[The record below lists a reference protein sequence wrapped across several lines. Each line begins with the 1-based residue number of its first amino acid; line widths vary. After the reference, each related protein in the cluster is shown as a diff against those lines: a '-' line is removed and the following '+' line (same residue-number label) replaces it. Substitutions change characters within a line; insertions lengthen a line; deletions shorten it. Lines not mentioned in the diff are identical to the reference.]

1 MIPFDLAQFD
11 EVGKGDH
18 TASMIESS
26 TREFLGKAGLEREGA
41 ALLLSRLYIRTDTAD
56 RFGPFLRW
64 AQARFIKADVDVFT
78 ALGVLQVICDVVKS
92 GSSRQIQQESTRLF
106 ALAETIDRCQNL
118 SNNSA
123 IRKYKTKLLSRVAI
137 RSLPSLTLAFRK
149 GHLLVG
155 EGNPGRGFVQQD
167 DFEVPEE
174 VENVL
179 EHLFN
184 ALQDKDTVVRWSAA
198 KGVARISE
206 RLPLDFSDQIL
217 ETIMSLFSIHSIA
230 AASLYDLP
238 AIAESTWHGA
248 CLACAEMTR
257 RGLVSQARLSELIKW
272 LAKALYFDL
281 RKGAHSIGSNVRDA
295 AAYVIWALAR
305 SQDSSILAPFSHDL
319 AQRLVAI
326 ALYDREIHIRRA
338 ASAAFQEHVGRNN
351 LFPCG
356 IDVLGKTDFYAV
368 SIRRN
373 AFLVA
378 APQVAQHEEYRTFL
392 LNHVL
397 DVTLRHWDPTMRELG
412 SQSLRFICLENLD
425 VLGPIVIKKATRI
438 LDSIDVSDLHG
449 GLLALSEIAIAY
461 RETRD
466 YGLREVHMRE
476 IFRCLGHIPF
486 DVLIGPRNA
495 IVTAAA
501 CRLISITV
509 TLPELQSETTSIPQ
523 WRKIVDHGL
532 KHRIPSVQ
540 EAGADAMAS
549 LKNSPP
555 ANQQNLGI
563 ILGAIDYSV
572 YDNAFVDAVACILE
586 IVGPSVPIK
595 ANIEVRRNCYKAIP
609 RIIST
614 ICVDIPRLDLS
625 TEVLASLFECL
636 LNGLDDY
643 STDQRGDVGSWIRV
657 ACIQSL
663 TTSIEV
669 LMRNAR
675 TISAFQTYLPPSLIY
690 SAVRGIL
697 KQGVERLDNVRQEA
711 GECFLRL
718 LYMPLPEVQN
728 STRWQLPGSSFL
740 KQLFERDDSVGWNEA
755 SWLFPRA
762 VRLLDIPEYRSS
774 VLSGLVFGLGSKT
787 ESTSRPLAASLISY
801 VKLLPITSE
810 DQGYDLH
817 TLVEELT
824 ARAQSN
830 LTSNTIVLP
839 VLQTFNIL
847 LEGDALNKIFDD
859 LMGSRRS

>member
-11 EVGKGDH
+11 EVGKGDY

-41 ALLLSRLYIRTDTAD
+41 ALLLSRLYMRTDTSD
-56 RFGPFLRW
+56 RFSTFLGW
-64 AQARFIKADVDVFT
+64 AQVRFDKADIDVFT
-78 ALGVLQVICDVVKS
+78 ALGILQVICDVVKS
-92 GSSRQIQQESTRLF
+92 GSSSQIQRESTRLF
-106 ALAETIDRCQNL
+106 ALAETIDRLQTF
-118 SNNSA
+118 SSSSA
-123 IRKYKTKLLSRVAI
+123 IRKYRAKLLSRIAI
-137 RSLPSLTLAFRK
+137 RSLPSLTLGCQKRR
-149 GHLLVG
+149 LLVG
-155 EGNPGRGFVQQD
+155 GGIGDNRFVQQHD
-167 DFEVPEE
+167 LEVPDE

-179 EHLFN
+179 GHLFN

-206 RLPLDFSDQIL
+206 RLPLDFCDQIL

-230 AASLYDLP
+230 AASLYDIP
-238 AIAESTWHGA
+238 AIGESTWHGA

-257 RGLVSQARLSELIKW
+257 RGLVAQTRLAELIKW
-272 LAKALYFDL
+272 LSKALSFDL
-281 RKGAHSIGSNVRDA
+281 RKGSHSVGSNVRDA

-305 SQDSSILAPFSHDL
+305 SQDSSTLAPFSQDL
-319 AQRLVAI
+319 AQRLAAV

-378 APQVAQHEEYRTFL
+378 APQVAQHKEYRIFL

-412 SQSLRFICLENLD
+412 SQSLRSICIENLD
-425 VLGPIVIKKATRI
+425 VLGPVVIQKATRI

-461 RETRD
+461 HESRD
-466 YGLREVHMRE
+466 YDSREVHIRE
-476 IFRCLGHIPF
+476 IFRCLAHIPF
-486 DVLIGPRNA
+486 DVLVGPRNA
-495 IVTAAA
+495 IVTATA
-501 CRLISITV
+501 CRLISVTI
-509 TLPELQSETTSIPQ
+509 TLPELRPETTSIPQ
-523 WRKIVDHGL
+523 WRNIVDHGL

-540 EAGADAMAS
+540 EAAADAMTSQS
-549 LKNSPP
+549 L
-555 ANQQNLGI
+555 GTV
-563 ILGAIDYSV
+563 LGAIDYSV
-572 YDNAFVDAVACILE
+572 HDNALLDAVACLLE
-586 IVGPSVPIK
+586 TVGPSAPLK
-595 ANIEVRRNCYKAIP
+595 ANIEVRRNCYKAIS

-614 ICVDIPRLDLS
+614 VGVDIPRYLS

-669 LMRNAR
+669 LTRNAR
-675 TISAFQTYLPPSLIY
+675 TILPFRAYLPPSVLY

-718 LYMPLPEVQN
+718 LYMPLPEVQDP
-728 STRWQLPGSSFL
+728 T
-740 KQLFERDDSVGWNEA
+740 
-755 SWLFPRA
+755 
-762 VRLLDIPEYRSS
+762 
-774 VLSGLVFGLGSKT
+774 
-787 ESTSRPLAASLISY
+787 
-801 VKLLPITSE
+801 ITSE
-810 DQGYDLH
+810 VQGYDLH
-817 TLVEELT
+817 TLVEDLIT
-824 ARAQSN
+824 RAKSN
-830 LTSNTIVLP
+830 LTSNTTVLP
-839 VLQTFNIL
+839 VFQTFNVL
-847 LEGDALNKIFDD
+847 LEGDALTEIFDD
-859 LMGSRRS
+859 PVGSRSLHQLLDMVTRNISRIKSLPRIHECMKV